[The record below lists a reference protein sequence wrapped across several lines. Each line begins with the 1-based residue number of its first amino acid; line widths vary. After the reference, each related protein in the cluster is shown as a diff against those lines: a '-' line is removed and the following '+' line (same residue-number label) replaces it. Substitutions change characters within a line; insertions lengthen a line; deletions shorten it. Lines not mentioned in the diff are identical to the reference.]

1 MSKAR
6 DFQDI
11 LAILVDGSRPFD
23 AATVYGLSGLDQQQ
37 LSRLSQD
44 WPQIPVERRRSLLQ
58 HLNEI
63 SESNFELNFQDI
75 NHIALTDPDSEVR
88 QHAIE
93 GLWEDESIG
102 YMRKLVEIVQHDV
115 SQDVRCAAITELG
128 RFILLG
134 EYEAI
139 SRADA
144 RLSQDTV
151 LHILHSDEDDELRRY
166 ALEAIANC
174 GREGVSEMI
183 REFYSSDELPLRMS
197 AVFAMGRTCDEDWA
211 PQIIRELGSP
221 TPEMQYEAARAAGH
235 IGLDEAVPALIR
247 LIEETDD
254 TEILEIAIWALGEIG
269 GEEARRALNAIIT
282 RAEADDDEEILAAA
296 QDAYDA
302 ASMPGDFLLFDF
314 EP

>member
-1 MSKAR
+1 MVKPR

-11 LAILVDGSRPFD
+11 LAILPDESRPFD
-23 AATVYGLSGLDQQQ
+23 AATIYGLSGLDRQQ

-44 WPQIPVERRRSLLQ
+44 WPRIPVERRRSLLQ

-63 SESNFELNFQDI
+63 SESNFELDFQGI
-75 NHIALTDPDSEVR
+75 NHLALNDPDSEVR
-88 QHAIE
+88 QYAIE
-93 GLWEDESIG
+93 GLWEDETVE
-102 YMRKLVEIVQHDV
+102 YLRKLVDIVQHDI

-151 LHILHSDEDDELRRY
+151 LRILHSDEDNELRRH

-174 GREGVSEMI
+174 SREGVAEMI
-183 REFYSSDELPLRMS
+183 REFYDSEELPLRMS
-197 AVFAMGRTCDEDWA
+197 AVFAMGRTCDEVWA
-211 PQIIRELGSP
+211 PQIIRELSSP
-221 TPEMQYEAARAAGH
+221 LPEMQYEAARAAGH
-235 IGLDEAVPALIR
+235 IGLEESVPDLIR

-254 TEILEIAIWALGEIG
+254 TEVLEIAIWALGEIG
-269 GEEARRALNAIIT
+269 GEEARRTLNAIIA
-282 RAEADDDEEILAAA
+282 RAEADNDEEILAAA

-302 ASMPGDFLLFDF
+302 ASLPGDFLLFDF